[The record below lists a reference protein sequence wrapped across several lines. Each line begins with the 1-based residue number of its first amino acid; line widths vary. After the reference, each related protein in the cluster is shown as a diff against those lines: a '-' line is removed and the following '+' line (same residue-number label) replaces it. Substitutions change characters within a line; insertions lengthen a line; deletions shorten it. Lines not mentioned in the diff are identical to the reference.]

1 MSTLATVAV
10 VTVAAVTMLSV
21 KGLDTDN
28 AVAVRVQAAPCAAA
42 AAAAGGMV
50 PLPATRASAEQAEE
64 MS

>member
-1 MSTLATVAV
+1 VTSTLATVAV
-10 VTVAAVTMLSV
+10 VTVAAVTMLSA

-28 AVAVRVQAAPCAAA
+28 AVAVSVQAAPCA

>member
-1 MSTLATVAV
+1 VTSTLATVAV

-28 AVAVRVQAAPCAAA
+28 AVAVSIQAAPCAAA
-42 AAAAGGMV
+42 AAGGMV
-50 PLPATRASAEQAEE
+50 LLPATRASAEQAEE